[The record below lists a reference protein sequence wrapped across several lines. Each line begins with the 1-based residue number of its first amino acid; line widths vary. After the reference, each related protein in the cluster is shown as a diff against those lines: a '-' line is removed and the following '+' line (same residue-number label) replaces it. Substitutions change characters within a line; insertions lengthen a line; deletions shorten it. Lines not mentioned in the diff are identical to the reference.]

1 MKQFSLLFVFMMIS
15 LGLSAQNITVKGKV
29 ISFGDDEPLIGVN
42 VSIVGTNN
50 GTITDFEGNYTLD
63 NVSSSASIEFSYVGF
78 ENKRV
83 PVNGQTMINVAL
95 NAGTMLNEAVVTAF
109 GVAKDKKVL
118 GYGSQKLSGDDL
130 MQSSQVNVINAMQGK
145 VAGVTI
151 NSSSGAPGAGA
162 RINIRGI
169 NSLSG
174 SNNNEPL
181 IVVDGIIISNAT
193 NVGNVLPS
201 AGSNALNSGEQ
212 FMNSNRLADVNM
224 NDIESMN
231 ILKGAAATALY
242 GQRAANGAV
251 IITTKKGQAG
261 SSRVQY
267 DFSYGIQE
275 VAKYPEIQ
283 TDYIEGFTG
292 AITRAP
298 STVFWQFGPQATSE
312 DKFYNHFK
320 EFFRTG
326 QSVNHALSFSG
337 GSEKTNFQSSF
348 SYFNNEGI
356 VPNSDFNRLTARL
369 SANHQV
375 NKKLTIGTQINYA
388 NSKMTQPASGD
399 KSIFSSLSFWMPS
412 YDVNDYINEDGTP
425 INPTRGIID
434 NPRYVAEVSP
444 QTSDV
449 NRIFGDINLN
459 YKFNSWLSAKYQITA
474 DYYNDGR
481 IRVVPNNIDLG
492 SQVGGFVTEQSI
504 NFKEIN
510 SNLFLT
516 GEQQLSDNLK
526 LTVTAGNTITDIS
539 AGNLGARGEG
549 FVAPGFLNIQNTTNY
564 FVFKSNS
571 LQRIVG
577 VFADARLDVSNY
589 LYFNVTGRNDW
600 SSTLPEQNRSFFYP
614 STSVSYIL
622 TNSILEE
629 TDFLN
634 YAKLRA
640 SWAQVGKDANPY
652 SIGNYFSRT
661 PGFPFG
667 STGGFTRDNVIG
679 DPNLLPEITS
689 EYEIGIEASL
699 LKNRISLEANYF
711 QRESRNQIVGVGVSN
726 ATGYSSYITN
736 AGTISNNG
744 VEVLLGLKVL
754 KSGPLK
760 WNMDLNWTRIR
771 GKVESL
777 PDDLQ
782 EITYVSANANRGIL
796 RVVEGG
802 AVGDLYGYDWQRDD
816 SGRTLIGTDGLPII
830 DATQAVRVGSA
841 LPDWTGGL
849 NNTLHYK
856 GFTLNVLLEMRKGGS
871 VFDLGEMNG
880 IRNGTIGFTGT
891 RNVRVVWDGVTA
903 DGTQNTQEVIMDQDV
918 YRLFRINRHYSYNL
932 QDASWFRIRNANL
945 SYDLPKSLIGKKVQN
960 IRIGITGHNLFLSTP
975 FRGYDPEGLSF
986 GSGSNLIGFT
996 GRNAPNV
1003 RSFNFNVSVGF

>member
-1 MKQFSLLFVFMMIS
+1 MKHYLLLLSFVVTSLV
-15 LGLSAQNITVKGKV
+15 LSAQNMTVKGKV
-29 ISFGDDEPLIGVN
+29 TSIGDDEPLIGVN
-42 VSIVGTNN
+42 VSVVGTFN
-50 GTITDFEGNYTLD
+50 GTITDFEGMYTLE
-63 NVSSSASIEFSYVGF
+63 NVSPKATLEFSYVGY

-83 PVNGQTMINVAL
+83 LVNAQSVINASL

-118 GYGSQKLSGDDL
+118 GYGSQKLGAEDL

-193 NVGNVLPS
+193 NAGNVLPS
-201 AGSNALNSGEQ
+201 AGSNALNSNEQ

-224 NDIESMN
+224 NDIESLN

-261 SSRVQY
+261 VSRVQY
-267 DFSYGIQE
+267 DFSYGLQN

-298 STVFWQFGPQATSE
+298 ATVFWQFGPQATSE
-312 DKFYNHFK
+312 DKFYNHFRD
-320 EFFRTG
+320 FFRTG
-326 QSVNHALSFSG
+326 TSANHNLSFSG
-337 GSEKTNFQSSF
+337 GTQKTNFQSSF

-356 VPNSDFNRLTARL
+356 VPNSDFNRITARL

-375 NKKLTIGTQINYA
+375 NDRLTVGAQINYA

-399 KSIFSSLSFWMPS
+399 KSIFSSLTFWMPS

-449 NRIFGDINLN
+449 NRVFGDINLN
-459 YKFNSWLSAKYQITA
+459 YKVNSWLSAKYQITA

-516 GEQQLSDNLK
+516 GERQLSDKLK

-539 AGNLGARGEG
+539 SGNLGARGEG

-577 VFADARLDVSNY
+577 VFADARLDVSDY
-589 LYFNVTGRNDW
+589 LYFTVTGRNDW

-640 SWAQVGKDANPY
+640 SWAQVGKDALPY

-689 EYEIGIEASL
+689 EYEIGLEASIL
-699 LKNRISLEANYF
+699 NNRVSLEANYF
-711 QRESRNQIVGVGVSN
+711 QRQSRNQIVPVGVSN

-736 AGTISNNG
+736 AGVITNRG
-744 VEVLLGLKVL
+744 VEMLVGLKVL
-754 KSGPLK
+754 KDSPLK
-760 WNMDLNWTRIR
+760 WNIDFNWTRIR
-771 GKVESL
+771 GQVESL

-782 EITYVSANANRGIL
+782 EITYVSANADRAIL
-796 RVVEGG
+796 RVIEGG
-802 AVGDLYGYDWQRDD
+802 AVGDLYGYDWQRDAN
-816 SGRTLIGTDGLPII
+816 GRTLIGADGLPVI
-830 DATQAVRVGSA
+830 DATQAIRVGNA
-841 LPDWTGGL
+841 LPDWLGGM

-856 GFTLNVLLEMRKGGS
+856 GFTLNVLLEMRQGGG
-871 VFDLGEMNG
+871 VFDLGEMNA
-880 IRNGTIGFTGT
+880 IRNGTVAFTGT
-891 RNVRVVWDGVTA
+891 RDVRVIWDGVTA
-903 DGTQNTQEVIMDQDV
+903 DGSPNAQEVVMDQDI

-932 QDASWFRIRNANL
+932 QDASWFRIRNASL
-945 SYDLPKSLIGKKVQN
+945 SYDVPKNFIGNKIQN
-960 IRIGITGHNLFLSTP
+960 IRVGLSGHNLFLSTP

-1003 RSFNFNVSVGF
+1003 RSINFNVSVGF